1 RRVCRGSALGA
12 WGGGMNIDPDNY
24 SKYTL
29 RRFAALFDVICW
41 VLIPVVT
48 VGICMFIE
56 WWTA

>member
-1 RRVCRGSALGA
+1 
-12 WGGGMNIDPDNY
+12 MNIDPENY

-29 RRFAALFDVICW
+29 CRFAAIFDVICW
-41 VLIPVVT
+41 VLIAVVT